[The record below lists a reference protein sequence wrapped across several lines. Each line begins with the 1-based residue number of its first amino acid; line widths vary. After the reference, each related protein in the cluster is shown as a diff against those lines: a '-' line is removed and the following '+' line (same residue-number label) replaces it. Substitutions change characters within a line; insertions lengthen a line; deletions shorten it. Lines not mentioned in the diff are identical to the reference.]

1 MITRFYM
8 NGLVGIDRRA
18 LIKMFIKILGM
29 ICRKISHL
37 LSFHIDNFYNLPFVN
52 LQAEPFFRR
61 YDKLLCHQTA
71 PFFLLL

>member
-1 MITRFYM
+1 M

-52 LQAEPFFRR
+52 LQASPFSAVR
-61 YDKLLCHQTA
+61 
-71 PFFLLL
+71 